1 MIGLMPEFTYRAVD
15 AQGHT
20 TRGVMAADN
29 ESALEE
35 RLRDLGY
42 WLIDATSNVGRSR
55 KVSSNVSR
63 SELIEFL
70 HGMASLLA
78 AGVSAAEALQAM
90 AEETENDSFKVILE
104 DVGVNLNAGSSIHDA
119 FALYPRVF
127 TSQSLHL
134 IQAGEFSG
142 NLAVAFKDLA
152 EHLEWTQRLMSDI
165 KQATLYPA
173 LIITAVIA
181 LIALMIT
188 FVVPSFAE
196 IFDDLGM
203 DLPLLTRGVI
213 ALGEW
218 AQSFGWLLLIAL
230 LGAAV
235 GLRLS
240 YQRVRDV
247 RLMVDQML
255 FRVPVFGEINR
266 MLVLSRF
273 VHNLSLLMASGVP
286 IIQALELCRGVVGN
300 SVMENAVRDAEH
312 AVNDGHKVSDAL
324 RDHSIISPLVLRM
337 LVVGEE
343 TGRLDQSL
351 EHAAQRFDDE
361 IPRRIKAAFGVL
373 EPAIMLTLI
382 GIVGLIGGAVFLPMF
397 SLMSGLS

>member
-1 MIGLMPEFTYRAVD
+1 MPEYSYRAVD

-29 ESALEE
+29 ESALEA
-35 RLRDLGY
+35 RLREVGY
-42 WLIDATSNVGRSR
+42 WLIDASSSVSRTR

-63 SELIEFL
+63 AELIEFL
-70 HGMASLLA
+70 HGMASLLS
-78 AGVSAAEALQAM
+78 AGVSAAEALDAM
-90 AEETENDSFKVILE
+90 AEETENDSFKVILD
-104 DVGVNLNAGSSIHDA
+104 DVGVNLNAGSTMHDA

-152 EHLEWTQRLMSDI
+152 EHMEWTQRLMSDI

-173 LIITAVIA
+173 MIVTAVIA

-188 FVVPSFAE
+188 VVVPSFAE
-196 IFDDLGM
+196 IFNDLDM

-213 ALGEW
+213 ALGDW
-218 AQSFGWLLLIAL
+218 GQSYGLLVLITIVM
-230 LGAAV
+230 AV
-235 GLRLS
+235 VGIRFS
-240 YQRVRDV
+240 YKNMRDV
-247 RLMVDQML
+247 RLAVDDML

-273 VHNLSLLMASGVP
+273 VHNLSLLLASGVP

-300 SVMENAVRDAEH
+300 SVMENAVHDAEQ
-312 AVNDGHKVSDAL
+312 AVNGGHKVSDAL
-324 RDHSIISPLVLRM
+324 RDHSIITPLVLRM

-351 EHAAQRFDDE
+351 EHAAARLDDE